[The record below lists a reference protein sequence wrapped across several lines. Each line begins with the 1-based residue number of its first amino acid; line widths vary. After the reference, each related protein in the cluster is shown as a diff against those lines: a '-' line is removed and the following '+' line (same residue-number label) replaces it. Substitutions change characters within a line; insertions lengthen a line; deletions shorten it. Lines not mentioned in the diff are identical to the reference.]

1 MAKQSGLSSKTDVLF
16 QRDKNKIDRFCRI
29 VHNFAARIQQL
40 TRNVTTL
47 WQMYIEPK
55 RSTTETATKY
65 FLRFAKFQRSS
76 NIRHGSAPLYNR
88 NVHAHKDLRMMKE
101 RDPEVETRMESDGI
115 LLALADPRN
124 DQHTGC
130 RSSDQ
135 NILPDLHNGCLFSL
149 GV

>member
-16 QRDKNKIDRFCRI
+16 HSHPTTHQERNHALANVHRAQAIHDGNSNKIFLAFHEISAVVQYPLPR
-29 VHNFAARIQQL
+29 HE
-40 TRNVTTL
+40 TL
-47 WQMYIEPK
+47 SCKLSPIS
-55 RSTTETATKY
+55 R
-65 FLRFAKFQRSS
+65 R
-76 NIRHGSAPLYNR
+76 GSAPLYNR

-101 RDPEVETRMESDGI
+101 RDPEVETRMESDGS
-115 LLALADPRN
+115 LLALADPRI